1 MTRPWHVPKVKQTAR
16 ARDAAA
22 EEDAPAPSPA
32 AVASSAGRESGRQPQ
47 VGDLL
52 QTAVEWEERGKMR
65 QCWASCRVTK
75 VLKSGAFRIKVISP
89 AIARPALAAAARPA
103 LAAAA
108 AAAALPLP
116 VAARS
121 LALAAAIARD
131 RSRHFPQ
138 SRSR

>member
-75 VLKSGAFRIKVISP
+75 VLKSGAFRIKVASA
-89 AIARPALAAAARPA
+89 AIARPAPATAR
-103 LAAAA
+103 
-108 AAAALPLP
+108 
-116 VAARS
+116 VT
-121 LALAAAIARD
+121 
-131 RSRHFPQ
+131 FQ
-138 SRSR
+138 SRLQ